1 MFKHIYQTAKS
12 LIECVLFYILN
23 VELRALY
30 WIGDV
35 VFTCKESE
43 FVIEMDD
50 IILFF
55 YTVENIPSLLII
67 YIAG

>member
-1 MFKHIYQTAKS
+1 M
-12 LIECVLFYILN
+12 LFSH
-23 VELRALY
+23 
-30 WIGDV
+30 G
-35 VFTCKESE
+35 KESE